1 MKRTA
6 ELVLGIIGTAIDFI
20 FFIGLGI
27 LLLLINIG
35 VGWSGMERYLDDVL
49 SSFLLVLLGALWI
62 PVISSFVSFVLG
74 LIAVIKVSGSPKLSG
89 GLFIAAAV
97 ISSWLMFSGMLFQSL
112 FYLAAGI
119 LCFVRKDPEKV
130 SV

>member
-27 LLLLINIG
+27 LLVLINIG
-35 VGWSGMERYLDDVL
+35 VGWSGLEAYLDEVL
-49 SSFLLVLLGALWI
+49 SGFLLLILGVLWI
-62 PVISSFVSFVLG
+62 PVLSSLVSFILG
-74 LIAVIKVSGSPKLSG
+74 LIAVIKLNSSPRLSG

-97 ISSWLMFSGMLFQSL
+97 ISSWLMFSGILIQSL
-112 FYLAAGI
+112 FYLTAGI
-119 LCFVRKDPEKV
+119 LCFARKEPE
-130 SV
+130 

>member
-6 ELVLGIIGTAIDFI
+6 ELVLGIIGSAIDFI

-27 LLLLINIG
+27 LLVLINIG
-35 VGWSGMERYLDDVL
+35 VGWSGLEAYLDDVL
-49 SSFLLVLLGALWI
+49 SGFLLLILGVLWI
-62 PVISSFVSFVLG
+62 PVLSSLVSFILG
-74 LIAVIKVSGSPKLSG
+74 LIAVIKINSNPRLSG

-97 ISSWLMFSGMLFQSL
+97 ISSWLMFSGILFQSL

-119 LCFVRKDPEKV
+119 LCFARKEPE
-130 SV
+130 